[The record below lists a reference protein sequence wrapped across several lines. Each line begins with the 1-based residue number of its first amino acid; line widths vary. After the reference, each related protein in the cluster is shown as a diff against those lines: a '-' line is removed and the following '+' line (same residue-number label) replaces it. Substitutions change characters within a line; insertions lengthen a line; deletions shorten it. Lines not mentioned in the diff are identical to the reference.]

1 MSSSRALAALVAI
14 CCAATLGLG
23 CGGDAADSG
32 SGASE
37 EALAKVRASDYA
49 RAVNLHASDVPY
61 FEPVPDDEEEDEGE
75 SRRRDRELERCVG
88 VGDVG
93 DPLTEVK
100 SAAYGT
106 QSPGELLQVSSEVEV
121 VADAEEAARQLRL
134 LRSRRAERCL
144 QRIYVSALEEE
155 DSSTA
160 EVSNASLSHLPFP
173 SAGISGGFAIRFSA
187 SVTVY
192 GSNSELSAYRPG
204 SQDEVAQA
212 AKSTVKVYVDIL
224 GFVVGP
230 AEVTLS
236 ATGAPAPVN
245 RNLES
250 SLLGVL
256 HERATEG
263 RP

>member
-14 CCAATLGLG
+14 CFAPALGLG
-23 CGGDAADSG
+23 CGGESADSG
-32 SGASE
+32 SGASA

-49 RAVNLHASDVPY
+49 RAVNLRASDVPY
-61 FEPVPDDEEEDEGE
+61 FEPVPDDEEEDEEE
-75 SRRRDRELERCVG
+75 SRKRDRELERCVG
-88 VGDVG
+88 AREVE

-100 SAAYGT
+100 SATFGT

-173 SAGISGGFAIRFSA
+173 SAEISGGFAFRFSA

-192 GSNSELSAYRPG
+192 GSSSQLTAYRPDAQG
-204 SQDEVAQA
+204 VVEQA

-236 ATGAPAPVN
+236 ATGAPAPVS

-250 SLLGVL
+250 SLLRVL
-256 HERATEG
+256 HERATE
-263 RP
+263 R